1 MRMFYIGDKVSTVY
15 GIGYISDVKE
25 WRDVI
30 VDMSD
35 DEAVSFASDCK
46 RKMGIDYRD
55 KWCELSVDIEGRKYT
70 VQAYEAVLVESR
82 TKIDKHRRL

>member
-15 GIGYISDVKE
+15 GTGYVSDIKE

-30 VDMSD
+30 VDMTE

-46 RKMGIDYRD
+46 RKMGIGYRD
-55 KWCELSVDIEGRKYT
+55 KWCELSVDISGKKYT
-70 VQAYEAVLVESR
+70 VQAYEAVVIESR
-82 TKIDKHRRL
+82 AKVDKHRKL